1 MKNYNLFPWIIAI
14 IVIAGVIMNIT
25 QVPGANYVIIWALI
39 GVTYVQNSHIK
50 KLNNRI
56 NDLEK

>member
-1 MKNYNLFPWIIAI
+1 MKNYNLFPWIIAT
-14 IVIAGVIMNIT
+14 IVIAGVVMNII
-25 QVPGANYVIIWALI
+25 QVPGANYVIIWTLI
-39 GVTYVQNSHIK
+39 GVTYVQNSYIK